1 MDRKIIKKN
10 FWNVGDNGDR
20 NLYEE
25 DLGWTSNSFIQ
36 DARSDYPED
45 IFRYYVEMV
54 GLNILFYWVEDE
66 NFYTIET
73 EKDPI
78 EIRRIY
84 PNPDYTGKSE
94 YSKAG
99 NGPGPST
106 SSDGEILATFED
118 PTKIWN
124 NFTIS
129 GVPLAKVFERSVII
143 DLD

>member
-1 MDRKIIKKN
+1 MKSTGIIRKVDELGRVVIPIEI
-10 FWNVGDNGDR
+10 R
-20 NLYEE
+20 NQ
-25 DLGWTSNSFIQ
+25 F
-36 DARSDYPED
+36 
-45 IFRYYVEMV
+45 
-54 GLNILFYWVEDE
+54 NIM
-66 NFYTIET
+66 